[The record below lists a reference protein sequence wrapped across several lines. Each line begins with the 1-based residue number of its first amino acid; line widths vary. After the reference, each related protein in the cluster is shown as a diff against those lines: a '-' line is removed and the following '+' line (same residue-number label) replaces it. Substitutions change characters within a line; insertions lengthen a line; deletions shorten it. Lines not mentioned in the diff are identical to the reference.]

1 VNAMPILID
10 ELLVEAEPPRS
21 PAPSQGAPP
30 ATPQKLPGQ
39 ADRMV
44 ELSII
49 ADRHRRLEVD

>member
-1 VNAMPILID
+1 MPILID

-21 PAPSQGAPP
+21 PAPSQGAAP